1 MFPPPHSILSH
12 PENDDTISANAPL
25 SIRFPF
31 LYLVRPY
38 FLAALACYNA
48 HSVIHKR
55 RAIWSTPLDGALF
68 IAPHSLFPFSPLGDS
83 KGLKKRKDGGDSLSF
98 PRIPCLSVSSVSFND
113 ISMRNNEDPSG
124 FAHTHLPKDIPYMT
138 STLAA

>member
-38 FLAALACYNA
+38 FLAAVASCNA

-55 RAIWSTPLDGALF
+55 KEIWSTPLDGALF
-68 IAPHSLFPFSPLGDS
+68 IAPHSLFPFFSPGGFEGAEE
-83 KGLKKRKDGGDSLSF
+83 KEGGDSLSF
-98 PRIPCLSVSSVSFND
+98 PRIPCLSVSLF
-113 ISMRNNEDPSG
+113 
-124 FAHTHLPKDIPYMT
+124 
-138 STLAA
+138 

>member
-38 FLAALACYNA
+38 FLAAVACCNSD
-48 HSVIHKR
+48 SVIHKR
-55 RAIWSTPLDGALF
+55 KAIWSTPLDGALF
-68 IAPHSLFPFSPLGDS
+68 IAPHSLFPFSPSGGFEGAEE
-83 KGLKKRKDGGDSLSF
+83 KEGRRGLSVFS
-98 PRIPCLSVSSVSFND
+98 PHPLSVSQSVFS
-113 ISMRNNEDPSG
+113 
-124 FAHTHLPKDIPYMT
+124 L
-138 STLAA
+138 L